1 MKWLSDTPIESHL
14 DDKFNFNK
22 SSTVLQKFIVNSDTP
37 ISIGINGKWGS
48 GKTSLM
54 RLIKEGLEKDA
65 GTEPNISISWFD
77 TWNFSH
83 EKDIWRVMM
92 ISIIDDLDPKNKN
105 TTEIPKLIS
114 GILDLGF
121 ITSKAWLSHGATIYS
136 DKNKIKHAFNVIKSA
151 RRSREDIIIRDKL
164 KTVKTFK
171 EELEKL
177 IEQKV
182 GENGKLVIFIDDLD
196 RIVPEKVVEIIEAIK
211 TFLSCKRCVF
221 VLGCDQDYLDK
232 CIKNRYKGLNF
243 NGKDYVEKIIQIP
256 FDVPS
261 ITPNFD
267 SFLFNCTFDYFNLKD
282 DFITIGNLV
291 KKSIGGENPR
301 KIKKLINLFNIV
313 YVLNEN
319 ELDDI
324 VLFKLLCFMLKW
336 PDLYNKSFEFYYQ
349 DNNKFAKY
357 SEWAKPI
364 LNIDDFMDVPKWLY
378 HDSDSEHEPPDTR
391 DEYKWYVENKEKI
404 NEEIDGEFK
413 SDEIDSNM
421 KFFKDFLNAP
431 PSLKR
436 VKNLGQYLILLET
449 IDQTSTDG
457 NSDDLLNKM
466 ICVEDIDNLIS
477 KIIKYFEGQT
487 IEGMYFNKNDDIILP
502 KSSNIKKIQN
512 NIHIKIDDE
521 QYEWGY
527 KLINKKST
535 LSINYFDN
543 INYNDYKMIW
553 IISPWK
559 IPKSIIKFT
568 QGKSNILLS
577 DVFLLQKLLDEFKQS
592 SI

>member
-14 DDKFNFNK
+14 DDKFSFNK
-22 SSTVLQKFIVNSDTP
+22 SSTVLQKFITNSDTP

-65 GTEPNISISWFD
+65 VAESNISISWFD

-83 EKDIWRVMM
+83 EKEIWRVMM
-92 ISIIDDLDPKNKN
+92 ISIIDDLGTNNKN
-105 TTEIPKLIS
+105 TTEITKLIS

-121 ITSKAWLSHGATIYS
+121 ITSTAWLSSGATIYS
-136 DKNKIKHAFNVIKSA
+136 DKDKIKHAFNAIKSS

-211 TFLSCKRCVF
+211 TFFSCKGCVF
-221 VLGCDQDYLDK
+221 VLGCDQDYLEK
-232 CIKNRYKGLNF
+232 CIENKYKGLNF
-243 NGKDYVEKIIQIP
+243 NGKDYIEKIIQIP

-291 KKSIGGENPR
+291 KKSIEGENPR
-301 KIKKLINLFNIV
+301 QIKRLINLFNII

-324 VLFKLLCFMLKW
+324 VLFKLLCYMLKW
-336 PDLYNKSFEFYYQ
+336 PDLYNKSFKFYYQ
-349 DNNKFAKY
+349 GENKFAKY
-357 SEWAKPI
+357 SKWARPTMSFDEFTGYTEMETYVH
-364 LNIDDFMDVPKWLY
+364 L
-378 HDSDSEHEPPDTR
+378 EQEPPDLGQEHDHYIKNKMKID
-391 DEYKWYVENKEKI
+391 DEV
-404 NEEIDGEFK
+404 DVEFK
-413 SDEIDSNM
+413 PNETESNINAI
-421 KFFKDFLNAP
+421 KDFLNVAP
-431 PSLKR
+431 YFDQ
-436 VKNLGQYLILLET
+436 VENLDKYLVLLES
-449 IDQTSTDG
+449 IDQISTEIS
-457 NSDDLLNKM
+457 NDDLLKKM
-466 ICVEDIDNLIS
+466 INVSDIDDLIK
-477 KIIKYFEGQT
+477 KIIKCFEGQ
-487 IEGMYFNKNDDIILP
+487 IVKGMYFNKSNNVILP
-502 KSSNIKKIQN
+502 KSSTIREIPFIRMKN
-512 NIHIKIDDE
+512 DDGK
-521 QYEWGY
+521 YEWGY
-527 KLINKKST
+527 EIINNKSE
-535 LSINYFDN
+535 LSKYHFDRINYSG
-543 INYNDYKMIW
+543 YKMLW

-559 IPKSIIKFT
+559 IPKSIIEFT
-568 QGKSNILLS
+568 QGKSNILIS
-577 DVFLLQKLLDEFKQS
+577 DVSLLQKMLEEFKQRLV
-592 SI
+592 